1 MSKTDLRPTRLPA
14 RGSLLVSCL
23 VAGCSFLSPREDP
36 SRFFLLTAPT
46 DTDEVASSEGGSIAV
61 GPVEMPSY
69 LNGPLLVTRIDD
81 HEVAISDFERWAE
94 PLEDN
99 FQRVL
104 VENLSSSLDTR
115 VVAFPAPLRE
125 SLRVRI
131 PITVRRFDRDSRGAV
146 ALWVRWTID
155 DVATGEMLDGGE
167 ARINEPGTGS
177 GSEATVATMS
187 AAVARFSQVLAAR
200 LERLPPADR

>member
-1 MSKTDLRPTRLPA
+1 MSKTERRPTRLPV

-36 SRFFLLTAPT
+36 SRFFLLTSPT
-46 DTDEVASSEGGSIAV
+46 DIDEVASSEGGSIAV

-69 LNGPLLVTRIDD
+69 LSGPLLVTRIDEN
-81 HEVAISDFERWAE
+81 EVMISDFERWAE

-104 VENLSSSLDTR
+104 VENLSGSLDTR
-115 VVAFPAPLRE
+115 VVAFPAPIGE
-125 SLRVRI
+125 PLRVRV
-131 PITVRRFDRDSRGAV
+131 PITVRRFDRDSLGTV

-167 ARINEPGTGS
+167 SRIDEPGAGS
-177 GSEATVATMS
+177 DGEATVATMS
-187 AAVARFSQVLAAR
+187 AAVARFSEMLAAR
-200 LERLPPADR
+200 LERLPAAGR